1 MHSNLQKASA
11 IKSKE
16 VYDFIDN
23 AVKSEYLYS
32 NWIVKEYLNTYFEWI
47 QSSRLNNF
55 HGLKKF
61 NSLISTFSKDLI
73 SFKAFSLE

>member
-47 QSSRLNNF
+47 QSSRLNDF

-61 NSLISTFSKDLI
+61 NSL
-73 SFKAFSLE
+73 SFVHGTSQAFDFFYIF